1 MGEGEEALRFLACIR
16 KETMRPTPPFNLF
29 RSIGLYALYFGRKRK
44 PAPRWLYDITTLGA
58 GKFMKVKFV
67 FGRDLRLWLATPHK
81 AVKA

>member
-1 MGEGEEALRFLACIR
+1 MGKGEEALRFLACIR
-16 KETMRPTPPFNLF
+16 KEAMRPTPPFNLF

-44 PAPRWLYDITTLGA
+44 PAPRWLYDVTTLGA
-58 GKFMKVKFV
+58 GKFMKVNL